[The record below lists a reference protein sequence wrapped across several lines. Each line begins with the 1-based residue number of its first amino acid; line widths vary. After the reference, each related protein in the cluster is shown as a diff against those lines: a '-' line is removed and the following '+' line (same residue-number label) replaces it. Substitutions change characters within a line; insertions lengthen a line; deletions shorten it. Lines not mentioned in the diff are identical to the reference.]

1 MKCRRLGL
9 LALLLVVSWTL
20 AASAQGDGGDGAR
33 TLTLVSGNDTAPGR
47 DPFTKFSGKIRL
59 PKRCRSATL
68 EIDVHA
74 DNDVTLSLNGVVFG
88 AQPAGPLLPNF
99 QGPPEHFTTNGP
111 FRRRWNAL
119 ELMVR
124 DYGNPTALDYKAT
137 VTCKPDRQAR
147 RSHSSRLPPSAR
159 FCRLLR

>member
-1 MKCRRLGL
+1 VDPRYLGAGRRWRRRED
-9 LALLLVVSWTL
+9 AHP
-20 AASAQGDGGDGAR
+20 R
-33 TLTLVSGNDTAPGR
+33 KGNDTAPRR

-99 QGPPEHFTTNGP
+99 QGPPEHHHEWAVPEEVERSRAHGP
-111 FRRRWNAL
+111 
-119 ELMVR
+119 
-124 DYGNPTALDYKAT
+124 G
-137 VTCKPDRQAR
+137 
-147 RSHSSRLPPSAR
+147 
-159 FCRLLR
+159 